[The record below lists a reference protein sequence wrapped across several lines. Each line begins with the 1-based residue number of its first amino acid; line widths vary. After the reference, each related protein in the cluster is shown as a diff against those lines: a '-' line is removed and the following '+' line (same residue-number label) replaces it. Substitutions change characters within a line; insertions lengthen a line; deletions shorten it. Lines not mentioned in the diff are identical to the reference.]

1 MMENLKEIALEILEE
16 ACETAEV
23 REDENI
29 DLFEAG
35 LLDSLGVVSVLM
47 GIKDKCGVRLQPT
60 EIQKDDIASVVKL
73 EEFLQ
78 KKVR

>member
-1 MMENLKEIALEILEE
+1 MENLKEIALEILEE

-47 GIKDKCGVRLQPT
+47 GIEDKCGVRLQPT

>member
-47 GIKDKCGVRLQPT
+47 GIEDKCGVRLQPT

>member
-47 GIKDKCGVRLQPT
+47 GIEDKCGVRLQPT
-60 EIQKDDIASVVKL
+60 EIQKDDIASVAKL